1 VKRDCRISISFTR
14 EEKTEI
20 MDYCQRKKR
29 WRTASDLARDGLW
42 QLMAR
47 NPIYKKHAQKEAK
60 AEGVSDLSRTGQAS
74 VRSTA

>member
-1 VKRDCRISISFTR
+1 MKRNRFISFSVSE

-20 MDYCQRKKR
+20 EAYCQRKKR
-29 WRTASDLARDGLW
+29 WRTTSDLARDALW
-42 QLMAR
+42 QHIAR

-60 AEGVSDLSRTGQAS
+60 TEGVSDLSRKGQAS